1 MAKSSG
7 LCGPSYLPQFV
18 AHVRCQNPKPEVS
31 ARRRYVCI
39 ADERTSSVL
48 LSMCAKMSDLG
59 QTEIL
64 GTSKCFPLF
73 HRRHRHLL
81 KLSELLESY
90 FRSWTGLVSSSPSSV
105 SWPIL

>member
-1 MAKSSG
+1 MAKNSG

-18 AHVRCQNPKPEVS
+18 AHVRCQNRKCQPLGVIS
-31 ARRRYVCI
+31 AF

>member
-1 MAKSSG
+1 MKGWRKVVGFAVQVICLNSSPMSVVKTG
-7 LCGPSYLPQFV
+7 
-18 AHVRCQNPKPEVS
+18 VS
-31 ARRRYVCI
+31 APPRYVCI

-48 LSMCAKMSDLG
+48 LSMCAKMSELG